1 MHPTSCAHCTPPLV
15 AQFVLFARE
24 DRRRRETDGT
34 VADRRREMDAGIDG
48 DRRPGIEARRRRRRG
63 MDGATT
69 GAGRRE
75 TRGDRRRREVRRRR
89 DITTIA
95 IGARIRGVAAACR
108 GDTMTTGLRVR
119 GTTTIAIGTTRE
131 VRRVR
136 GITTTATGA
145 TTDTIDGRHR
155 AGLRRGAT
163 TTATAID
170 VMTVTIPVD
179 HRRREM
185 TSRGTS

>member
-1 MHPTSCAHCTPPLV
+1 MNTRGNNGLV
-15 AQFVLFARE
+15 VGPQGSNVKRIE
-24 DRRRRETDGT
+24 DE
-34 VADRRREMDAGIDG
+34 
-48 DRRPGIEARRRRRRG
+48 
-63 MDGATT
+63 T
-69 GAGRRE
+69 GARVKCLKDKTTVEIYGSPE
-75 TRGDRRRREVRRRR
+75 AVRR
-89 DITTIA
+89 
-95 IGARIRGVAAACR
+95 
-108 GDTMTTGLRVR
+108 
-119 GTTTIAIGTTRE
+119 
-131 VRRVR
+131 
-136 GITTTATGA
+136 A

>member
-1 MHPTSCAHCTPPLV
+1 
-15 AQFVLFARE
+15 
-24 DRRRRETDGT
+24 
-34 VADRRREMDAGIDG
+34 
-48 DRRPGIEARRRRRRG
+48 

-75 TRGDRRRREVRRRR
+75 TRGDRRRRE
-89 DITTIA
+89 
-95 IGARIRGVAAACR
+95 
-108 GDTMTTGLRVR
+108 GLRVR

-136 GITTTATGA
+136 GITTTATGP